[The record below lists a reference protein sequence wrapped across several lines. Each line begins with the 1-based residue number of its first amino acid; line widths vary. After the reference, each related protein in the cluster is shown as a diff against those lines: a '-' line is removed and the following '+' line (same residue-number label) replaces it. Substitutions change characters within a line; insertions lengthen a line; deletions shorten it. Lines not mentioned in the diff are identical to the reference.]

1 MKYIRTFE
9 NFKYEPVNE
18 EIFGIG
24 KFFKNMWSKLAGIK
38 GAKELENKYNEW
50 KKKIAEEIKKKANI
64 ELNLFAS
71 SSLKESLI
79 VEADEIEDGDT
90 KIDAETLKEK
100 KKLIDQI
107 IDTYF
112 KMAMKDFDRILV
124 KFGGEEK
131 NPQLKLL
138 IDTKKDQFN
147 LDVLN
152 AKIKALE
159 DAGDKSVL
167 PKVIEARDKAN
178 KQLQAKLNN
187 ILKTKQEGKFEIG
200 DYVIYLRKDKTKDDW
215 DKLSDDEKRNI
226 AKTKK
231 DDTETVAVKS
241 IEEIDG
247 DEYSFGKTDDGNAD
261 IKKKKSEIIAKVS
274 EIK

>member
-79 VEADEIEDGDT
+79 VEADEIQDGDT

-107 IDTYF
+107 IDSYF

-167 PKVIEARDKAN
+167 PQVIKARDTAN

-187 ILKTKQEGKFEIG
+187 VLTTKKEVKYEVG
-200 DYVIYLRKDKTKDDW
+200 DEVIYLRKDKTKDDW
-215 DKLSDDEKRNI
+215 NKLSDDEKRKI
-226 AKTKK
+226 AKDKK
-231 DDTETVAVKS
+231 DDSETVAVKS

-247 DEYSFGKTDDGNAD
+247 DEYGFGKTDDGKAD